1 MYLFSLLFL
10 KIFNFLFTAM
20 EKIICVINLIRQ
32 LFIFLKQKSQQ
43 SVTQTGC
50 WLKMADFKKAT
61 RIPDFLQHSTNIPV
75 L

>member
-1 MYLFSLLFL
+1 
-10 KIFNFLFTAM
+10 M
-20 EKIICVINLIRQ
+20 EKIICVINLIHQ
-32 LFIFLKQKSQQ
+32 LSIFLRQKKSQP

-75 L
+75 S

>member
-1 MYLFSLLFL
+1 MSLPNPSAFQFFET
-10 KIFNFLFTAM
+10 K
-20 EKIICVINLIRQ
+20 K
-32 LFIFLKQKSQQ
+32 KQQ

-75 L
+75 S

>member
-1 MYLFSLLFL
+1 
-10 KIFNFLFTAM
+10 M

-32 LFIFLKQKSQQ
+32 LSIFLKQKSQQ

-50 WLKMADFKKAT
+50 WLKMVDFKKAT

-75 L
+75 S